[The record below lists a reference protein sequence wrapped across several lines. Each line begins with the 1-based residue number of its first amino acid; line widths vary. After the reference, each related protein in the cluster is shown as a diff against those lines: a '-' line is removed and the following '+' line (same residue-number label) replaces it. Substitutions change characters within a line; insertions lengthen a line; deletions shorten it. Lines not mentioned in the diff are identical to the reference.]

1 MLGSHSF
8 HYISR
13 KSRLA
18 YSVYAFGWV
27 SLRFLCSFTFCMML
41 MVKKGTRNIAK
52 KTRVRIT
59 IDTSIVVKVNLLV
72 IKGYSTA
79 LLKDHFIV

>member
-1 MLGSHSF
+1 
-8 HYISR
+8 
-13 KSRLA
+13 
-18 YSVYAFGWV
+18 
-27 SLRFLCSFTFCMML
+27 MML

>member
-1 MLGSHSF
+1 
-8 HYISR
+8 
-13 KSRLA
+13 
-18 YSVYAFGWV
+18 
-27 SLRFLCSFTFCMML
+27 MML

-52 KTRVRIT
+52 KTRVRII

-72 IKGYSTA
+72 IKGLLDRFAVRPLRCWTA

>member
-1 MLGSHSF
+1 
-8 HYISR
+8 
-13 KSRLA
+13 
-18 YSVYAFGWV
+18 
-27 SLRFLCSFTFCMML
+27 MML

-52 KTRVRIT
+52 KTRVRII

-72 IKGYSTA
+72 SSTA